1 MHLSEFDFPFDA
13 SLIAAQ
19 PIVPRD
25 HARLLVL
32 DRADGSMRHLR
43 VADLPTVLRRGDLLV
58 VNDTK
63 VIPARVIGRK
73 QPGGGRA
80 ELLFVTEVQTDVWE
94 ILVKGSC
101 RVGQVIKLDQ
111 NAYVE
116 VIERGSPC
124 KVRVHSSVSVRDLLH
139 EIGTMPLPP
148 YIQREPMTADQE
160 WYQTM
165 FASEEGAVAAPT
177 ASLHFTPGLVA
188 DLTAQ
193 GIGLARI
200 TLHVGLATFRPV
212 AVQRIEDHEM
222 GAEVC
227 VVSEETVARV
237 QAAQRA
243 GGRVVAVGTTTVR
256 ALESAAY
263 EGAIRSFQGAT
274 DLFIR
279 PGYRFRVVDAL
290 MTNFHLPR
298 TTLLMLVAAL
308 AGLEQLKAA
317 YQATIKERYRFYSYG
332 DAMLIL

>member
-1 MHLSEFDFPFDA
+1 MELSEFDFPFDA
-13 SLIAAQ
+13 SLVAAQ
-19 PIVPRD
+19 PVIPRD
-25 HARLLVL
+25 QARLLVL
-32 DRADGSMRHLR
+32 GRADGGMRHLR

-73 QPGGGRA
+73 QPGGGKA
-80 ELLFVTEVQTDVWE
+80 ELVFVREAEMDVWDVL
-94 ILVKGSC
+94 IKGSC

-111 NAYVE
+111 HAHVE

-124 KVRVHSSVSVRDLLH
+124 KVRVHSRVSVRDLLH
-139 EIGTMPLPP
+139 DIGTMPLPP
-148 YIQREPMTADQE
+148 YIRREPVVADQE

-177 ASLHFTPGLVA
+177 ASLHFTPGLVER
-188 DLTAQ
+188 LTAQ

-212 AVQRIEDHEM
+212 TVQRIEDHEM

-227 VVSEETVARV
+227 IVPDETVARV
-237 QAAQRA
+237 QATQRG

-256 ALESAAY
+256 ALESAAK

-274 DLFIR
+274 DLFIT

-290 MTNFHLPR
+290 MTNFHVPR

-308 AGLEQLKAA
+308 AGLERLKAA
-317 YQATIKERYRFYSYG
+317 YQAAIKERYRFYSYG